1 MNKKLRI
8 GLVLALVLTM
18 VVSTFTSAA
27 WASSDSSKPGNDVS
41 DIQGHWAQAA
51 IEKWNSYG
59 VLKGTKDGSF
69 QPNGEMTRAEFVTV
83 VNRLFGFKKSSPTSF
98 SDVPAKAWYAES
110 LLIAKEAG
118 YYTGFPNNEA
128 KPLERITRQDAVTL
142 LSRAFSLK
150 ASANASFAGGFKDA
164 GQIAGYAKDA
174 INALEGVISG
184 YANGT
189 FGPNGFIKRAEV
201 VSLVD
206 KLIGAFYWKSGEYSD
221 GKVIGHAVINAS
233 DVTLRNSEISKNLY
247 LASGIGDG
255 DATLDHVTVKGTTFV
270 NGGGENSITVK
281 DSSLPVIVVNR
292 PDGKVHLILSGQSAV
307 GSIVTENA
315 SIVEL
320 GQGAAVENL
329 TLSSTSELILH
340 AGASVKKL
348 IVTNENTIVNGK
360 PVAKG
365 EYSVVNGVVTALGG
379 GASSGGGGVYGGGY
393 GSGGGVTTPVINLVD
408 SNATADTRSLFL
420 YLNETR
426 GKQLLFG
433 HQHATDEGLTL
444 TSAATGLQS
453 EVKNSVGDFP
463 AVFGWDT
470 LSLEGKEKPGV
481 AGNLEQSRANL
492 IESVKA
498 VHKIGGIVTLSAHMP
513 NFVTGG
519 SFNDTTGSVVE
530 HILPGGDKNA
540 EYNEY
545 LDNIALFANNAKDD
559 NGKLIPILF
568 RPFHE
573 QNGGWFWWGAKTTS
587 TSQYVEIFRYTV
599 EYLRDKKGVHNF
611 LYAFSPNGTFGGS
624 ESSYMTTYPGDDYVD
639 VLGMDQYD
647 NQQTP
652 GTAGFLSGL
661 VADLKMI
668 SKLADRKGKIAT
680 FSEFGYSPAGML
692 TTGNADTEWFTRLLQ
707 AIKSDPDAKRIAYMQ
722 TWANFGLGNNLF
734 VPYRNAPNGLGDHE
748 LLPDFIDYYNDPYTG
763 FLNEVK
769 GVYNKPATT
778 ANEQPLMHVVSPTD
792 NGTVRDATTV
802 IRARALNVNPVKV
815 VYSVEGSSAEIPM
828 TLDADR
834 FFYTADWSPAARFN
848 GKTADITVKVYKPD
862 NTVLQQTVTV
872 FVKVDEI
879 LMKSFPFDSNI
890 TGIQNNGTYP
900 DTIGLTLSHGELGGN
915 KALELSVSNAV
926 YSDTWQE
933 LKLEFSNLSDTVT
946 IADVKRVKLDA
957 WIPLTAGS
965 KSANASIRAIA
976 MLPGDWDTKYG
987 MTTTVTK
994 LTDLPTET
1002 IGGIAYAKYSPV
1014 IDLND
1019 PAKSSAATGLALS
1032 LVGSEL
1038 NHNGSIFV
1046 DNIRLFSVYA
1056 EAPQDPALVDDFE
1069 SYQGS
1074 DAALAAKII
1083 HAGGDSTAVTLDGA
1097 HKSGGNYAMKLDYTL
1112 AGSGYA
1118 GVTKSLGGVDWSGF
1132 NHLRFWLAPDGS
1144 NQKLVIQ
1151 LKVDG
1156 VSFEAYP
1163 SLAAAT
1169 PGWVNLHFNEF
1180 AVAPWDTGNAG
1191 KKINKVSLKNV
1202 QEMSIYVNSV
1212 GGATLSSSLYF
1223 DDIKAINDG
1232 TGGVPNGGGGSG
1244 SNPAPAG
1251 TLYGF
1256 ETDTSGWNVEVNEAS
1271 ATAPSITTDAAAEG
1285 THSMAS
1291 TFSLAGTGFEFTKVA
1306 ALDLSAA
1313 SAISVK
1319 VKLSSGQANARLYI
1333 KVGSAWEWHDSGTP
1347 AAVDSNGFTTLSIP
1361 LGGIANLDTIQS
1373 IGVKIE
1379 PVAGGTGTA
1388 VAFVDDVYVTA
1399 AQPAGMS
1406 FDFETSAD
1414 NWAINNDSNGAYN
1427 TAHAAGL
1434 ETTAAEAAK
1443 GTHSLKA
1450 DFDLGGG
1457 QFQLRHANALDL
1469 GTATAVTAKVKIVPG
1484 AAGSLGSGVK
1494 LKLFVQ
1500 SGDGWSWFD
1509 SGEIACAGTDFNTVT
1524 FDLSG
1529 VTDKDKVKA
1538 LGIQVLTPADS
1549 TGTATVYLDDV
1560 TQQ

>member
-8 GLVLALVLTM
+8 GLVFALILTM
-18 VVSTFTSAA
+18 IVSTFTSAA
-27 WASSDSSKPGNDVS
+27 LASSDSSTQGKDAS

-51 IEKWNSYG
+51 IEKWSSYG

-69 QPNGEMTRAEFVTV
+69 KPNGEMTRAEFVTV
-83 VNRLFGFKKSSPTSF
+83 INRLFGFKNVSGVSF
-98 SDVPAKAWYAES
+98 TDVPAGAWYES
-110 LLIAKEAG
+110 SLSIAKEAG

-150 ASANASFAGGFKDA
+150 ADSNASFADGFKDA
-164 GQIAGYAKDA
+164 NQIAGYAKDA

-184 YANGT
+184 YKNGT
-189 FGPNGFIKRAEV
+189 FGPNGYIKRAEV
-201 VSLVD
+201 ISLVD
-206 KLIGAFYWKSGEYSD
+206 KFIGAFYSKSGQYTG
-221 GKVIGHAVINAS
+221 GKVAGNAVINAS
-233 DVTLRNSEISKNLY
+233 DVVLRNTEIARNLY
-247 LASGIGDG
+247 LATGIGDG
-255 DATLDHVTVKGTTFV
+255 DATLDHVAVKGTTFV
-270 NGGGENSITVK
+270 AGGGEHSITVK
-281 DSSLPVIVVNR
+281 DSSLPVVIVNR
-292 PDGKVHLILSGQSAV
+292 PDGKVHLLISGQTV
-307 GSIVTENA
+307 IGSIITENA

-320 GQGAAVENL
+320 EQGTTVDSL
-329 TLSSTSELILH
+329 TLSSSSELILH
-340 AGASVKKL
+340 TGASVKKL
-348 IVTNENTIVNGK
+348 IIANDNTIINGK

-365 EYSVVNGVVTALGG
+365 EYSVVNGVVTALSGS
-379 GASSGGGGVYGGGY
+379 ASSGGGGGYGGGY
-393 GSGGGVTTPVINLVD
+393 GNVGTTPVINLVD
-408 SNATADTRSLFL
+408 PNATANTRSLFL
-420 YLNETR
+420 YLNNTR
-426 GKQLLFG
+426 GKQVLFG
-433 HQHATDEGLTL
+433 HQHATDVGITL
-444 TSAATGLQS
+444 TPSGDGLQS

-481 AGNLEQSRANL
+481 LGNFEQSRANL
-492 IESVKA
+492 TESVRA
-498 VHKIGGIVTLSAHMP
+498 VHKIGGIVTLSSHMP

-540 EYNEY
+540 EYNAF
-545 LDNIALFANNAKDD
+545 LDNIALFANNVKDD
-559 NGKLIPILF
+559 NGNLIPILF

-611 LYAFSPNGTFGGS
+611 LYTFSPNGTFGGA

-652 GTAGFLSGL
+652 GTEGFLNGL

-668 SKLADRKGKIAT
+668 SKLADSKGKIAT

-692 TTGNADTEWFTRLLQ
+692 TTGNADTHWFTKLLN

-722 TWANFGLGNNLF
+722 TWANFGLGNNLY

-748 LLPDFIDYYNDPYTG
+748 LLPDFIDYYNDPYTA
-763 FLNEVK
+763 FLKEVK
-769 GVYNKPATT
+769 GIYGNAATT
-778 ANEQPLMHVVSPTD
+778 AAKKPLMHIVSPTD
-792 NGTVRDATTV
+792 NGTVSDATTT
-802 IRARALNVNPVKV
+802 IRVRAVNVQPTKV
-815 VYSVEGSSAEIPM
+815 TYSVAGSNEEIPM
-828 TLDADR
+828 TLDADQ
-834 FFYTADWSPAARFN
+834 FYYTANWSPSARFN
-848 GKTADITVKVYKPD
+848 GKSATLTVKAYKPD
-862 NTVLQQTVTV
+862 NTVLQQSVTV
-872 FVKVDEI
+872 FVKVEEI
-879 LMKSFPFDSNI
+879 LMKSFTFDSDI
-890 TGIQNNGTYP
+890 AGFQNNGTYP
-900 DTIGLTLSHGELGGN
+900 DTIGLAFSHGDLGGN
-915 KALELSVSNAV
+915 KVLQLGVSNAV

-933 LKLEFSNLSDTVT
+933 LKLELSGLSDTVT

-957 WIPLTAGS
+957 WIPLSAGS
-965 KSANASIRAIA
+965 KSANASVRAIA
-976 MLPGDWDTKYG
+976 MLPDDWNTKYG
-987 MTTTVTK
+987 MTTSERK
-994 LTDLPTET
+994 LTDLPTVT
-1002 IGGIAYAKYSPV
+1002 INGVIYAQYSPV

-1019 PAKSSAATGLALS
+1019 PAKSAAATGLAVS
-1032 LVGSEL
+1032 LVGSGLDLDGAIYIDNL
-1038 NHNGSIFV
+1038 N
-1046 DNIRLFSVYA
+1046 LYSVYT
-1056 EAPQDPALVDDFE
+1056 EAPKDPALVDDFE

-1074 DAALAAKII
+1074 DAALAAKVI
-1083 HAGGDSTAVTLDGA
+1083 HAGGDATTVSLDGA

-1118 GVTKSLGGVDWSGF
+1118 GVTKSLGSVDWSTF
-1132 NHLRFWLAPDGS
+1132 NRLKFWLVPDGS

-1151 LKVDG
+1151 LKVDS

-1163 SLAAAT
+1163 SLATTT
-1169 PGWVNLHFNEF
+1169 PGWVNLHFNDF
-1180 AVAPWDTGNAG
+1180 NVAPWDTGNLG

-1202 QEMSIYVNSV
+1202 QELSIYVNSV

-1232 TGGVPNGGGGSG
+1232 TGGVPNGGSGAG
-1244 SNPAPAG
+1244 SNPASAG

-1256 ETDTSGWNVEVNEAS
+1256 ETDTSGWNIEVNNAS
-1271 ATAPSITTDAAAEG
+1271 ATAPVITTDAASEG

-1291 TFSLAGTGFEFTKVA
+1291 TFSLGGTGFEFTKVA

-1313 SAISVK
+1313 TAISVK

-1347 AAVDSNGFTTLSIP
+1347 TPVDSSGFTILSIP
-1361 LGGIANLDTIQS
+1361 LTGIANLDTIQS

-1379 PVAGGTGTA
+1379 AVAGGTGTA
-1388 VAFVDDVYVTA
+1388 TAYVDDVYITA
-1399 AQPAGMS
+1399 SQPVGMS

-1414 NWAINNDSNGAYN
+1414 SWAVNNDSNGAYN
-1427 TAHAAGL
+1427 TAHATGL
-1434 ETTAAEAAK
+1434 ETTTAEASK

-1450 DFDLGGG
+1450 DFDLGVGE
-1457 QFQLRHANALDL
+1457 FQIRHANALDL
-1469 GTATAVTAKVKIVPG
+1469 STATAVTAKVKIVPG
-1484 AAGSLGSGVK
+1484 AGANLGSGVK
-1494 LKLFVQ
+1494 LKLFLQ

-1509 SGEIACAGTDFNTVT
+1509 SGEITYAGTDFNTIT
-1524 FDLSG
+1524 FDLSS
-1529 VTDKDKVKA
+1529 VTNKNQIKA
-1538 LGIQVLTPADS
+1538 LGIQVLAPGNS
-1549 TGTATVYLDDV
+1549 SGTATVYLDDV